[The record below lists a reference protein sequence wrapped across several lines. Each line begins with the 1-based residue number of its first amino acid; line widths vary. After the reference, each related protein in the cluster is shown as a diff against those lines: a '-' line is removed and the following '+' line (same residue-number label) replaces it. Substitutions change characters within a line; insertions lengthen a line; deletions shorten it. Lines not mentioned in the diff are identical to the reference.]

1 MGKAAREPHAMTHP
15 TDDRLRAVAFGDLDI
30 TARLLVEA
38 HLALCSECATTV
50 ALFGGAGDGLGEPE
64 PIDLVVRPPE
74 FDRIWARV
82 EELAAT
88 AVLPQA
94 AVLPASVLSVLP
106 DPAGWRWIRAW
117 PEKPRSALLMRD
129 AETGSRLYLRYYP
142 PRSRYPRHRHLG
154 VEESVILAGGFQN
167 GDVHVEAGDWVTG
180 APGTEH
186 SPATGRDEECWC
198 LSRVTPPG
206 VSFAGLRGWL
216 QLLRGLTRWW
226 PGELA

>member
-1 MGKAAREPHAMTHP
+1 MMTHP

-117 PEKPRSALLMRD
+117 PNWLARIRPCELATSARTRAVRVLALTSVPTQVTFP
-129 AETGSRLYLRYYP
+129 AKTGSFVP
-142 PRSRYPRHRHLG
+142 EI
-154 VEESVILAGGFQN
+154 VN
-167 GDVHVEAGDWVTG
+167 VT
-180 APGTEH
+180 AWPETT
-186 SPATGRDEECWC
+186 PAMSC
-198 LSRVTPPG
+198 S
-206 VSFAGLRGWL
+206 
-216 QLLRGLTRWW
+216 
-226 PGELA
+226 